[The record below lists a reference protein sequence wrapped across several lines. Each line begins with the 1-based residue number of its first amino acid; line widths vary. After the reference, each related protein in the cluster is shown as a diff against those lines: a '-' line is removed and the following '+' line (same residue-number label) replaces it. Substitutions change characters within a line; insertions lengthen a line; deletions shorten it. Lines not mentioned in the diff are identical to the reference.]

1 MAYQYRHPASFR
13 IFNYKTTYMK
23 KIASHK
29 LRLNRSVISNLNALR
44 GGINLIDSVIAPD
57 FEIVKPTRE
66 SCHTICTCIVSV
78 CKLCPETVYSCQF
91 SICIPCA
98 QPM

>member
-1 MAYQYRHPASFR
+1 MVYEDRHPASFR
-13 IFNYKTTYMK
+13 IFNNKTTYMK
-23 KIASHK
+23 KISSKK
-29 LRLNRSVISNLNALR
+29 LRLSRSVISNLNALR
-44 GGINLIDSVIAPD
+44 GGINLINSVGVL
-57 FEIVKPTRE
+57 EIEPIKPTRD

-91 SICIPCA
+91 SICIPCV